1 MLYKLP
7 LVVNSTGEEILEKA
21 KEKGSTLQNSLNK
34 HRKIIEKN
42 IKIEVKKGKIFLGI
56 LTLTVV
62 QSKF

>member
-42 IKIEVKKGKIFLGI
+42 IKIEVKKDEI
-56 LTLTVV
+56 
-62 QSKF
+62 